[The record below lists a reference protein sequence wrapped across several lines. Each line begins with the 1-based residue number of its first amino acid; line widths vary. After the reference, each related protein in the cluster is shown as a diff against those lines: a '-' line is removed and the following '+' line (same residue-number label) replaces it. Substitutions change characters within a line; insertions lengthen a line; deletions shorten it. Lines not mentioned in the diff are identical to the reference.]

1 MKLNEKT
8 LLFVLVV
15 LLILISIYHNK
26 KLVYS
31 NNNKFLLLGI
41 IIALF
46 VFYHKFT
53 NGRIEKFYNDQYK
66 NYKNKNKQ
74 IDGFTS
80 DSNYVS
86 VLGAGVD
93 LSTFNGSGGSVSVN
107 SVFGNSDIDRAF
119 NGTTGSYTRTL
130 VMDPPN
136 TITIDYGIGNTKNIK
151 KFLIW
156 SRNDAK
162 NENPRFITLTGSN
175 DVNFTTSTQLYTNVG
190 GTAIEQA
197 DYPNTTEDM
206 VCATNKDKA
215 ITTYLTTTG
224 DFRFYKFVFIG
235 QNIGGNLRV
244 GIGELALY
252 EEISNPSSNDNIDQ
266 TVQDAFNQIDTN
278 NDGKIDFNEFKLF
291 IQSSGEDL
299 TDEDITDAFNIYD
312 TDNDNHI
319 NLEEFNL
326 IMLIGDMGT
335 VLDTEP
341 SSTAQYLKRLFLN
354 KSEYH
359 NSSPTINMLNSEQSR
374 TPEIGS
380 ETDNDSE
387 LRKTQLNFY
396 NFMNGTTGT
405 AGNNQSI
412 KDILSGDTSVNDL
425 LQYNYA
431 DVDDLLADVSGRN
444 YNFNISPVNFNIPIV
459 NGDPNSTE
467 TGTPNPDDN
476 SGNGNN
482 GNNDEDNSEQNLNN
496 VVNDITQEPEDE
508 TNENVFSS
516 VTYDRRITED
526 VDEENTEENT
536 DEDTDDEE
544 DTQENTQNNQDR
556 QSIYNTLF
564 GDVQQDEERDG
575 ISYYVNRFFS
585 SVQDLFD

>member
-8 LLFVLVV
+8 LLFILVV
-15 LLILISIYHNK
+15 LLILISIYYNK
-26 KLVYS
+26 KIVYS

-46 VFYHKFT
+46 VFFHKFT
-53 NGRIEKFYNDQYK
+53 NGRIEKFYNDQYE
-66 NYKNKNKQ
+66 NFSDDLLVDYYNKNIELRDALLELMPVPTKTELLIDYYDLNSDWDNFKQ
-74 IDGFTS
+74 DNDNINS
-80 DSNYVS
+80 LDSNN
-86 VLGAGVD
+86 A
-93 LSTFNGSGGSVSVN
+93 
-107 SVFGNSDIDRAF
+107 
-119 NGTTGSYTRTL
+119 
-130 VMDPPN
+130 
-136 TITIDYGIGNTKNIK
+136 
-151 KFLIW
+151 
-156 SRNDAK
+156 
-162 NENPRFITLTGSN
+162 
-175 DVNFTTSTQLYTNVG
+175 
-190 GTAIEQA
+190 
-197 DYPNTTEDM
+197 
-206 VCATNKDKA
+206 
-215 ITTYLTTTG
+215 
-224 DFRFYKFVFIG
+224 
-235 QNIGGNLRV
+235 
-244 GIGELALY
+244 IGELQNHHDNVIVMINNILNDPNELDPLETRRTVY
-252 EEISNPSSNDNIDQ
+252 LESVLVVVSPENSIETYLINKKDELNGIIQSIIPPSDNIEQ
-266 TVQDAFNQIDTN
+266 YVQDAFNQIDTN

-291 IQSSGEDL
+291 IQSSDEDL
-299 TDEDITDAFNIYD
+299 TDEDIIDAFNTYD
-312 TDNDNHI
+312 TNNDNLI
-319 NLEEFNL
+319 NLQEFNL
-326 IMLIGDMGT
+326 IMLIGSMSN

-341 SSTAQYLKRLFLN
+341 SSNDNIEQSVQDTETSPTAQYLKRLFLN

-405 AGNNQSI
+405 TGTTGNNQSI

-536 DEDTDDEE
+536 DDEE

-585 SVQDLFD
+585 YVQDLFD